1 MGIINVLRTIKSS
14 VNSRKRRVV
23 QVNRYGK
30 DDVVEFLDGSTFG
43 IDSQSPKN
51 TPQLSIMTERG
62 TYVIGSISGFKKAKD
77 GEIYFFSTDK
87 DGKAQKSNLKLKNDG
102 TVEIMGA
109 DYTAVRY
116 EKLENAF
123 NKLKSDF
130 NSLVQKYNA
139 HVHPGVTPGNASTSA
154 TPSVGTTSSA
164 DISSAQSKNIKIE

>member
-1 MGIINVLRTIKSS
+1 MGIINILKTIKSNI
-14 VNSRKRRVV
+14 NSDNRRVV

-30 DDVVEFLDGSTFG
+30 DDVVEFLDGATFG

-62 TYVIGSISGFKKAKD
+62 TYVIGSITGFKKAKD
-77 GEIYFFSTDK
+77 GEIYLFSTDDK
-87 DGKAQKSNLKLKNDG
+87 GNGLKSSLKLKNDG
-102 TVEIMGA
+102 TIEIMGA

-116 EKLENAF
+116 EKLESAF

-130 NSLVQKYNA
+130 NSLVQKYNT
-139 HVHPGVTPGNASTSA
+139 HVHPGVTPGNGSTSA